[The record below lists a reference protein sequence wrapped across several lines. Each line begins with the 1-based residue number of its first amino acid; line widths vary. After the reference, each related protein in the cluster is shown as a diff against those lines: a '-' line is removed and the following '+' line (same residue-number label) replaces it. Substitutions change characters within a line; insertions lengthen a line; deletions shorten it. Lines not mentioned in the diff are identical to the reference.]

1 VVDLN
6 RKERFRAIYVS
17 NYARVLGYA
26 LRRTQTPDDAADVVS
41 ETFLAAWRRLDD
53 VPHGEEARLWLY
65 GVARRVLANHRRGGV
80 RRTRLGDRLRQE
92 LSVRQANAAANADST
107 VDEQLGW
114 LRAAFDSL
122 RPRDQ
127 EAIALVAWEGLRT
140 EQLARALG
148 CSPNAAK
155 IRLHRA
161 RKRFAAELA
170 RLQPPVKPGDSSGHV
185 RITGQRLVEM
195 QRRLDD

>member
-26 LRRTQTPDDAADVVS
+26 LRRTESPDDAADVVA
-41 ETFLAAWRRLDD
+41 ETFLAAWRRLEDI
-53 VPHGEEARLWLY
+53 PHGEEARLWLY

-80 RRTRLGDRLRQE
+80 RRMRLGERLRQE
-92 LSVRQANAAANADST
+92 LSLRQANTDADPT

-127 EAIALVAWEGLRT
+127 EAIALVAWEGLST
-140 EQLARALG
+140 EELARALG

-155 IRLHRA
+155 ILLHRA

-170 RLQPPVKPGDSSGHV
+170 RLQSEVKPGDPAGHV
-185 RITGQRLVEM
+185 GIAGQRLVEM
-195 QRRLDD
+195 QRRSDD